1 MRKMFNKDIRK
12 RQKLVIVMAGGV
24 IYEFLTIARKYNL
37 EIPVIR
43 LSISEI
49 FAVMRLLKQTSLHFL
64 YIKCIKPH
72 Y

>member
-1 MRKMFNKDIRK
+1 MFNKDIRK

-24 IYEFLTIARKYNL
+24 IYEFLMIARKYNL

-64 YIKCIKPH
+64 HIKCIKPR